1 MLATIPALRGLNGQD
16 DQDSSKLPD
25 NRRMKTSKGL
35 IYLVSAGM
43 VLAASTMGW
52 AQAPDRRA
60 PGERPADRAPAGRPD
75 RAPEGRPDRA
85 PGERPADRAPE
96 RRRPGGRPPIDRPQD
111 GRAPVGLLGVI
122 DRNGNGTI
130 EADEIDMAV
139 VSLRKLDRNKDG
151 KVTRDEIGRTDSGSR
166 TDPGSSRRFRGR
178 LPSLSSMDKDGDG
191 KINKEEAPERMREN
205 FERTD
210 TNGDGFIDSKE
221 FDAVLQRIR
230 GSQRPGQRP
239 SRRPGGQEPGEG
251 EGGSDQPRR
260 PAAEKDTE

>member
-1 MLATIPALRGLNGQD
+1 MG
-16 DQDSSKLPD
+16 
-25 NRRMKTSKGL
+25 
-35 IYLVSAGM
+35 
-43 VLAASTMGW
+43 VL
-52 AQAPDRRA
+52 
-60 PGERPADRAPAGRPD
+60 
-75 RAPEGRPDRA
+75 
-85 PGERPADRAPE
+85 
-96 RRRPGGRPPIDRPQD
+96 
-111 GRAPVGLLGVI
+111 

-151 KVTRDEIGRTDSGSR
+151 KVTRDEVGGS
-166 TDPGSSRRFRGR
+166 DQGSSRRSRGR
-178 LPSLSSMDKDGDG
+178 LPSLASLDKDSDG

-230 GSQRPGQRP
+230 GGQRPGQRP

-260 PAAEKDTE
+260 PAPKEDAE